1 MSEFIL
7 RPNAV
12 PVYGFLSML
21 TAQGI
26 PDAKT
31 PKSKVLDC
39 GAGGPVPPV
48 ALFARQGF
56 DAFGVDISEMQL
68 EKARQFCQMQGV
80 SVDLRQADMRQLPF
94 DDAAFDY
101 VYEHYSMCHLSK
113 ADTAKAMRE
122 MQRVLKPG
130 GMAFLGVI
138 SADCWP
144 KSLFGE
150 EKAPGEFWMVEDDEP
165 ALHSMFSDTEADRL
179 AADWEIVS
187 KSKQVRY
194 MREDALEM
202 GIAEWMDLLDE
213 LDERCTRDEWRAR
226 YADRANAFQYVHLYF
241 TLKKK

>member
-21 TAQGI
+21 AAQGI
-26 PDAKT
+26 PDAKA
-31 PKSKVLDC
+31 PKPKVLDC

-56 DAFGVDISEMQL
+56 EAFGVDISEMQL
-68 EKARQFCQMQGV
+68 EKARQFCQVQGV

-113 ADTAKAMRE
+113 ADTAKAVSE

-130 GMAFLGVI
+130 GTAFLGVI

-165 ALHSMFSDTEADRL
+165 ALHSMFSDAEANRL
-179 AADWEIVS
+179 AAGWEIVS
-187 KSKQVRY
+187 RSKQVRFL
-194 MREDALEM
+194 REDALEM
-202 GIAEWMDLLDE
+202 GIAEWMGLLDGP
-213 LDERCTRDEWRAR
+213 DERCTRDEWRVH

>member
-1 MSEFIL
+1 MSGFVL

-21 TAQGI
+21 AAQGI
-26 PDAKT
+26 PDGKA
-31 PKSKVLDC
+31 PKPKVLDC

-56 DAFGVDISEMQL
+56 EAFGVDISEMQL
-68 EKARQFCQMQGV
+68 EKARQFCQVHGV
-80 SVDLRQADMRQLPF
+80 SVDLRQADMRDLPF

-101 VYEHYSMCHLSK
+101 IYEHYSMCHLSK
-113 ADTAKAMRE
+113 ADTAKAVSE

-150 EKAPGEFWMVEDDEP
+150 EKAPGEFWMMEDDEP
-165 ALHSMFSDTEADRL
+165 ALHSMFSDAEADRL

-194 MREDALEM
+194 LREDALEM
-202 GIAEWMDLLDE
+202 GIAEWMVLLDE
-213 LDERCTRDEWRAR
+213 LDEGCTQDEWRAR
-226 YADRANAFQYVHLYF
+226 YADRANIFQYVHLYF